1 MPVLL
6 IVGEKDQ
13 KFLQIGHEMKSHIG
27 TNAQLVEIKNAG
39 HSLHLEQTKDFQL
52 AVDKFL
58 R

>member
-27 TNAQLVEIKNAG
+27 TNAELVVIENAG
-39 HSLHLEQTKDFQL
+39 HSVHLEQTKDFQM

-58 R
+58 N